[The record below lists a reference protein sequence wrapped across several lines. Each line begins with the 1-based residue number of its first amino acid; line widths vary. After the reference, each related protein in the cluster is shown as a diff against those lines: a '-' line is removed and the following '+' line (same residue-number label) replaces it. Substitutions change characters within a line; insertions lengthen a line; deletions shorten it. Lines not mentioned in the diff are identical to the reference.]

1 MIVNHVAFEVDLR
14 PNAEYQD
21 DQTNVEKL
29 PARRGLST
37 APRQPTLEKE
47 SLQYFIIS

>member
-14 PNAEYQD
+14 PNAEHQD
-21 DQTNVEKL
+21 DQTKVEKL
-29 PARRGLST
+29 QARRGWST

-47 SLQYFIIS
+47 SLQDFIIS